1 MAIDPGR
8 PGHRWLLIR
17 CSRRTRELAFYR
29 CYCPRDVPLP
39 ALVKIAGL
47 RWTTEEN
54 FQASKGLTRLD
65 EHQVRRWAAWYRW
78 TTLAMLSCAFLT
90 IAAAI
95 EHTRGRPPAGQIP
108 LTRNEVAGLFAKLVI
123 QAVPGAWHCLRWS
136 DWRRRHQHRAQT
148 CHCQRQ
154 ARQR

>member
-1 MAIDPGR
+1 M
-8 PGHRWLLIR
+8 
-17 CSRRTRELAFYR
+17 LA
-29 CYCPRDVPLP
+29 
-39 ALVKIAGL
+39 
-47 RWTTEEN
+47 
-54 FQASKGLTRLD
+54 
-65 EHQVRRWAAWYRW
+65 
-78 TTLAMLSCAFLT
+78 CAFLT

-123 QAVPGAWHCLRWS
+123 QAVPGAWHCLRRP

-148 CHCQRQ
+148 CHYQRQ